1 MQWLNNGDEIKT
13 SRAGRLIPAG
23 RLIMTVQVKDILPGN
38 EIVYEAY
45 RYRVLGKR
53 NWNINETVLEMRK
66 MHSTGC
72 GYVEITLPND
82 TPIYRID

>member
-1 MQWLNNGDEIKT
+1 
-13 SRAGRLIPAG
+13 
-23 RLIMTVQVKDILPGN
+23 MTVQVKDILPGN
-38 EIVYEAY
+38 EVVYEAY

-53 NWNINETVLEMRK
+53 NWNIRETVLEMRK
-66 MHSTGC
+66 MHSTDS